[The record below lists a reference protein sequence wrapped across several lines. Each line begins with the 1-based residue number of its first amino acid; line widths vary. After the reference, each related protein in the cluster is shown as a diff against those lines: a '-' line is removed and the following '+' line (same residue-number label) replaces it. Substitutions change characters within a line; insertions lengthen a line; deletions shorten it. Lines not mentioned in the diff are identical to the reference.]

1 MNPVSTSHHTVVVK
15 RTFDAPRA
23 KVFGAWSD
31 PKALVRWYVPGDTSW
46 SSRIVAHDFRVG
58 GTKQIAFGP
67 GGATFTEDCRYED
80 IVNGQRLC
88 FSMTIAQDG
97 KRITT
102 SMVTVLFADRG
113 KRTETT
119 VTDQL
124 VILDGGDTSADRE
137 RGWGE
142 TLDKLTA
149 LLTA

>member
-1 MNPVSTSHHTVVVK
+1 MSPVSTSHHTVVVK

-31 PKALVRWYVPGDTSW
+31 PKALVRWYVPGDASW

-58 GTKQIAFGP
+58 GLKQIVFGP
-67 GGATFTEDCRYED
+67 GGTSFTEDCRYED
-80 IVNGQRLC
+80 IVPEQRLC
-88 FSMTIAQDG
+88 FSMTIAQEG

-124 VILDGGDTSADRE
+124 VILDGGDTAGDRE

-149 LLTA
+149 LLAG